1 MDANQTKSPIKMIS
15 QRRFTLDD
23 YEFVCGGDHI
33 KSCLN
38 QLMAKHGKRHFAED
52 PSFDIHF

>member
-1 MDANQTKSPIKMIS
+1 MDTDHNISPSKTIS
-15 QRRFTLDD
+15 QKRFVLND

-52 PSFDIHF
+52 PSFDIY

>member
-1 MDANQTKSPIKMIS
+1 MDTDHNISPIKTIS
-15 QRRFTLDD
+15 QKRFVLHD
-23 YEFVCGGDHI
+23 YEFVCGGNHI